1 MSIEF
6 YEERFSQSDSSVN
19 IDDLMTE
26 EEQERV
32 AYYVKKYEELKQDM
46 QERLDGDA
54 GWENIER
61 AYKGERFDKS
71 IYSENKRVINIMLPQ
86 IEGQLANM
94 TNTNLQGTYRGRG
107 YSDQKF
113 AMTASK
119 VGDFILNQNNIRS
132 VVKRFGRRY
141 LKFGTGVLT
150 VSWDKDLLNG
160 QGLPRI
166 ECIQTSKVFVDNK
179 VDDVVNN
186 LNNADFIIHE
196 VGDKSIDW
204 ARREYGDDIA
214 NAIKAGMN
222 NTDFGN
228 DTENKESFTYLRV
241 WTRNNEKRNL
251 ELLEMSM
258 NGILL
263 SDSEGASPY
272 YKHVFN
278 KYPFFFG
285 GMYQSEDDNYYFGD
299 GYVLLPFQEYINK
312 LLDEIIRAVQ
322 FSSQGRTFIDPTS
335 GINPDDLMSG
345 DPSIPIV
352 TRNINLVRTERG
364 SGVNEVVFTTIQMMF
379 QKVQEATRFSALM
392 TGNSTGEV
400 LTATQAGIQ
409 TQQGATGIDDKK
421 KDLSKVFGD
430 ALGYAIG
437 LTMQFWNSAQAF
449 RVTENEDTFEW
460 IDVREFKN
468 IPEMIPASSKYISD
482 FKRSNPTADTP
493 KFMQLEKEEETGE
506 YDEIGNPIMQK
517 KGVTKQL
524 ELDIQISIGEGLPTN
539 KMAIYNMVRDL
550 AQFPLFDEDT
560 GQMRPLVSFKK
571 FRELVELYFGLTVD
585 DIGSK
590 PQTVQN
596 IIEDKNQ
603 ARAEVG
609 ALQQELGIE
618 PKQPFS
624 PLNTNPNIP
633 NANLSGSQVSLKG
646 MF

>member
-6 YEERFSQSDSSVN
+6 YEQRFNQSDSKVD
-19 IDDLMTE
+19 IDKLMTE

-32 AYYVKKYEELKQDM
+32 AYYVKKYEELKETMSD
-46 QERLDGDA
+46 RLGGDA
-54 GWENIER
+54 GWEKIEQ
-61 AYKGERFDKS
+61 AYKGEREDKS

-94 TNTNLQGTYRGRG
+94 TNTNLQGIYRGRG

-119 VGDFILNQNNIRS
+119 VGDFILGQNNIRS
-132 VVKRFGRRY
+132 IVKRFGRRY

-150 VSWDKDLLNG
+150 VSWNKDLLNG
-160 QGLPRI
+160 QGLPKI
-166 ECIQTSKVFVDNK
+166 ECVQTSKVFVDNK
-179 VDDVVNN
+179 VADVVHDINE
-186 LNNADFIIHE
+186 ADFIIHE

-214 NAIKAGMN
+214 DAIQAGMKN
-222 NTDFGN
+222 KDFGN
-228 DTENKESFTYLRV
+228 ETENKESFTYLRV

-251 ELLEMSM
+251 ELLEISM

-263 SDSEGASPY
+263 SDSGGSSPY

-278 KYPFFFG
+278 KYPFFFA
-285 GMYQSEDDNYYFGD
+285 GMYQLEDDSYYFGD
-299 GYVLLPFQEYINK
+299 GYILLPYQEYINK

-322 FSSQGRTFIDPTS
+322 FSSQGRTFVDPTS

-345 DPSIPIV
+345 DPSIPII
-352 TRNINLVRTERG
+352 TRNVNLVRTERG
-364 SGVNEVVFTTIQMMF
+364 AGINEVVFTTIQMMF

-421 KDLSKVFGD
+421 KDLSQVFGE
-430 ALGYAIG
+430 ALNYAIG

-449 RVTENEDTFEW
+449 RVTENEDSFEW
-460 IDVREFKN
+460 VDVREFKE
-468 IPEMIPASSKYISD
+468 IPEMIPASSKYKSD

-493 KFMQLEKEEETGE
+493 EFMQLEKDVETGE
-506 YDEIGNPIMQK
+506 YDEMGNPVMSKQ
-517 KGVTKQL
+517 GVTKQL
-524 ELDIQISIGEGLPTN
+524 ELDIQISIGEGLPVN
-539 KMAIYNMVRDL
+539 KMAVYNIVRDL
-550 AQFPLFDEDT
+550 AQFPLFDDET
-560 GQMRPLVSFKK
+560 GQMRPLITFKR

-585 DIGSK
+585 DMGSK

-596 IIEDKNQ
+596 IIDTKNQ
-603 ARAEVG
+603 AQAQVG
-609 ALQQELGIE
+609 ALQEQLGIE
-618 PKQPFS
+618 TQQPFK
-624 PLNTNPNIP
+624 PMNTNPNIP
-633 NANLSGSQVSLKG
+633 NANLSGSQISTKG
-646 MF
+646 VF